1 MDTSVDN
8 ILDLV
13 GEVANTISGNAR
25 KVFGREFLISV
36 PVMIEGAVDKIYTQ
50 THPLFCDSC
59 ILEILR
65 RHRGGLFGAL
75 KQATMALLRYL

>member
-1 MDTSVDN
+1 MLTHLLLALGEVDTSVDN

-36 PVMIEGAVDKIYTQ
+36 PVMIEGAVDKIYTPKH
-50 THPLFCDSC
+50 TRCFVIPVFWKSYAATVVVC
-59 ILEILR
+59 LE
-65 RHRGGLFGAL
+65 H
-75 KQATMALLRYL
+75 